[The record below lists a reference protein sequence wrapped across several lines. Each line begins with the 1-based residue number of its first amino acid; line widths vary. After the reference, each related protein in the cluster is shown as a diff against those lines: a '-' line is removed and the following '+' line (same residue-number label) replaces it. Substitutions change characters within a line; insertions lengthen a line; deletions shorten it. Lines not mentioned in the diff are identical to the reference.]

1 MSTELAEPPA
11 APQTDFGMPPRGQ
24 SELFKAVEKKE
35 ADKLRPLSPP
45 SEDPVTQP
53 RAREEAKNGI
63 PEVPVVP
70 VKVEAPSSD
79 PLDLLRDTKPAEKV
93 SQPTDTELAAK
104 EAEWDKEL
112 PATPEIKT
120 TASKESWDKM
130 RNSYKSAKREA
141 ELARREIQAAKDE
154 VEKLKKAPLAP
165 VAQEEI
171 EQIKQENLSLKQKN
185 AIWALETDPKF
196 QNEILA
202 PLDHASMALG
212 SLMDTYKITQT
223 ELDQAFSQ
231 KDRTARNKAFN
242 EIITDREMN
251 SFDVEDF
258 KKAIQTV
265 TDLSY
270 KRDEGYNKAAQL
282 NEANQLIAKQEQD
295 KAKQMSQQ
303 QIDTEEGKVWDKIS
317 KNAPIIKDVLA
328 DTTISKAVR
337 EKVKE
342 FLSTEQSPEMKVFA
356 GYASYLLPHM
366 KSEVEKRDTEIA
378 SLKEALK
385 NHVGGDAPAG
395 AGHAPSE
402 RRETTV
408 DTKPG
413 SAIGAAVAEWKNK
426 FGGR

>member
-1 MSTELAEPPA
+1 MSTELAEPPVTQ
-11 APQTDFGMPPRGQ
+11 QTDFGMPPRGQ
-24 SELFKAVEKKE
+24 SDIFRAVEKKE
-35 ADKLRPLSPP
+35 ADKRVPLSPP
-45 SEDPVTQP
+45 SEASVTQP
-53 RAREEAKNGI
+53 SPPAVQKNGT
-63 PEVPVVP
+63 PEVPLTPTKP
-70 VKVEAPSSD
+70 VAPSAD
-79 PLDLLRDTKPAEKV
+79 PLDLLKDKQDAKPV
-93 SQPTDTELAAK
+93 SQPTDADLDAK
-104 EAEWDKEL
+104 MAEWDKEL

-120 TASKESWDKM
+120 QASRESWDKM
-130 RNSYKSAKREA
+130 RTSYKTSKKEA
-141 ELARREIQAAKDE
+141 ELARREAQAAKDE
-154 VEKLKKAPLAP
+154 IEQLKKAPLAP

-171 EQIKQENLSLKQKN
+171 ESIKKENLSLKQKN

-202 PLDHASMALG
+202 PLDQASMALG

-223 ELDQAFSQ
+223 DLDSAFSQ
-231 KDRTARNKAFN
+231 KDRSARNKAFN
-242 EIITDREMN
+242 EIITDKEMN

-270 KRDEGYNKAAQL
+270 KRDEGYQKAAQL

-295 KAKQMSQQ
+295 KAKQMTQQ
-303 QIDTEEGKVWDKIS
+303 QIDSEEGKVWDKIS

-328 DTTISKAVR
+328 DTSVSKAVR

-366 KSEVEKRDTEIA
+366 KSLVETKDAEIA
-378 SLKEALK
+378 SLKQALK
-385 NHVGGDAPAG
+385 SHVDGDAPAG

-402 RRETTV
+402 KKVTTV

-413 SAIGAAVAEWKNK
+413 AAVGAAVAEWKSK
-426 FGGR
+426 FGQ